1 MHRKVETTV
10 KGGKN
15 GEPMSHW
22 RAPGWFPE
30 ERSSFGQRTRT
41 VAVSHDGGAIGS
53 NKAGSVLFIF
63 TCACRERDLFDDV
76 ATLCYLH
83 GPDPV

>member
-30 ERSSFGQRTRT
+30 RSSFGQRTRT
-41 VAVSHDGGAIGS
+41 VAASHEGGAIGS
-53 NKAGSVLFIF
+53 NKAGSVLFLLVS
-63 TCACRERDLFDDV
+63 R
-76 ATLCYLH
+76 
-83 GPDPV
+83 